1 MDECL
6 KFSGLSSQPNILC
19 MSDIIHLLPDAVANQ
34 IAAGEVVQRPASAVK
49 ELLENA
55 IDSGAS
61 SIQLIVK
68 DAGRTLLQII
78 DNGCGMSVTDARMS
92 FERHATS
99 KIKEATDL
107 FSIHTLGFRGEAL
120 ASIASV
126 SQVELKTR
134 RLEDE
139 LGTIIFVEGAQYKS
153 QEPCACESGT
163 SITVKN
169 LFFNIPARRNFLKSN
184 TIEFSKIM
192 DEFNRVALI
201 CPDIAFSLYNNGKP
215 VYQLPKSN
223 LKQRIVNLFGTLYNE
238 RLLPVEQ
245 ETGLVT
251 ITGFVVKPEFS
262 RKTKGEQFL
271 YVNNRFIRHAY
282 FNRAIEDAFQELVS
296 DGTYPGYF
304 LNFEVDP
311 ANIDV
316 NIHPT
321 KTEVNFLDSKYIYS
335 ILKSTIRQCIG
346 KFTLSP
352 QLDFENESPFEIPY
366 FPIDKPVVQPTI
378 NLKPDYNP
386 FNPSVHPSP
395 DASNRFSGKLPYS
408 FVTEL
413 SDEQAINL
421 DSTDQQLLIK
431 SEIEN
436 EPTQLDVNHYFQLHS
451 RYIVTPVKSG
461 LMVIDQQL
469 AHERILFERMMD
481 TIENHRGASQQLL
494 FPTVVNFLPP
504 DAELVHELKGEL
516 YLLGFDLNDLGDHR
530 FEIQGIPAD
539 MPDEDPTRLIE
550 GILESYKSNMLD
562 FRSDR
567 RSGLIRAMA
576 HSIAI
581 RPGKKL
587 QPEEMQIMIDELFA
601 CSVPDKSPSGRPT
614 LSIISIAELSEQFK

>member
-1 MDECL
+1 
-6 KFSGLSSQPNILC
+6 

-55 IDSGAS
+55 IDSGAT
-61 SIQLIVK
+61 SIQLIIK
-68 DAGRTLLQII
+68 DAGRTSLQII

-99 KIKEATDL
+99 KIKETNDL
-107 FSIHTLGFRGEAL
+107 FLIHTLGFRGEAL

-126 SQVELKTR
+126 AQVELKTR
-134 RLEDE
+134 REEDE
-139 LGTIIFVEGAQYKS
+139 LGTLLFVEGAQFKS

-201 CPDIAFSLYNNGKP
+201 YPEIAFSLFNNGKP
-215 VYQLPKSN
+215 VYQLPKSS
-223 LKQRIVNLFGTLYNE
+223 LKQRIVNLFGSLYNE

-245 ETGLVT
+245 ESGLVN
-251 ITGFVVKPEFS
+251 ITGFIVKPEFS

-271 YVNNRFIRHAY
+271 FVNKRFIKHAY
-282 FNRAIEDAFQELVS
+282 FNHAIDDAYQELMS
-296 DGTYPGYF
+296 AGTFPGYF

-346 KFTLSP
+346 RFTLSP
-352 QLDFENESPFEIPY
+352 KLDFENESPFDIPY
-366 FPIDKPVVQPTI
+366 FPSNKPVVEPTI
-378 NLKPDYNP
+378 TLKPDYNP
-386 FNPSVHPSP
+386 FNPSVQQKP
-395 DASNRFSGKLPYS
+395 DLSNRFSGRLPYS

-413 SDEQAINL
+413 NDEQIIKL
-421 DSTDQQLLIK
+421 DSVDSQQMI
-431 SEIEN
+431 ETETEN
-436 EPTQLDVNHYFQLHS
+436 ESLLFDINNFFQLHN
-451 RYIVTPVKSG
+451 RFIVTPVKSG
-461 LMVIDQQL
+461 LMIIDQQL
-469 AHERILFERMMD
+469 AHERILFERLMD

-494 FPTVVNFLPP
+494 FPTEVNFLPS
-504 DAELVHELKGEL
+504 DAELIHELKGEL
-516 YLLGFDLNDLGDHR
+516 YLLGFDLTDIGEHH
-530 FEIQGIPAD
+530 FKIEGIPAE
-539 MPDEDPTRLIE
+539 MPNEDPIHLIE

-576 HSIAI
+576 RNMAI

-587 QPEEMQIMIDELFA
+587 QIEEMQVLIDELFA
-601 CSVPDKSPSGRPT
+601 CSLPDKSPSGRPT
-614 LSIISIAELSEQFK
+614 LSIISVGELSELFK

>member
-1 MDECL
+1 
-6 KFSGLSSQPNILC
+6 

-55 IDSGAS
+55 IDSGAT
-61 SIQLIVK
+61 SIQLIIK
-68 DAGRTLLQII
+68 DAGRTSLQII

-99 KIKEATDL
+99 KIKDANDL

-134 RLEDE
+134 RFEDE
-139 LGTIIFVEGAQYKS
+139 LGTILFIEGAQFKS

-192 DEFNRVALI
+192 DEFNRASLI
-201 CPDIAFSLYNNGKP
+201 YPGIAFSLFNNGKP
-215 VYQLPKSN
+215 VFQLPISS
-223 LKQRIVNLFGTLYNE
+223 LKQRIVNLFGSLYNE

-245 ETGLVT
+245 ESGLVN
-251 ITGFVVKPEFS
+251 ITGFIVKPEFS

-271 YVNNRFIRHAY
+271 FVNKRFIKHAY
-282 FNRAIEDAFQELVS
+282 FNHAIDDAFQELMS
-296 DGTYPGYF
+296 DGSFPGYF

-335 ILKSTIRQCIG
+335 ILKSTIRQSIG

-352 QLDFENESPFEIPY
+352 KLDFENDSPFDIPH
-366 FPIDKPVVQPTI
+366 FPNNKPVVEPTI
-378 NLKPDYNP
+378 TLKPDYNP
-386 FNPSVHPSP
+386 FNPSVQQTP
-395 DASNRFSGKLPYS
+395 DLTNRFSGRLPYS
-408 FVTEL
+408 YVTEL
-413 SDEQAINL
+413 NDEQIIKL
-421 DSTDQQLLIK
+421 DSVDSQQMIETETE
-431 SEIEN
+431 SEIVQFDIN
-436 EPTQLDVNHYFQLHS
+436 NFFQLHN

-461 LMVIDQQL
+461 LMIIDQQL
-469 AHERILFERMMD
+469 AHERILFERLMD
-481 TIENHRGASQQLL
+481 TIENHRGVSQQLL
-494 FPTVVNFLPP
+494 FPTEVNFLPS
-504 DAELVHELKGEL
+504 DAELIHELKGEL
-516 YLLGFDLNDLGDHR
+516 YLLGFDLTDIGNHR
-530 FEIQGIPAD
+530 FKIEGIPAEL
-539 MPDEDPTRLIE
+539 PNEDPVQLIE
-550 GILESYKSNMLD
+550 GILESFKSNMLD

-576 HSIAI
+576 RNMAI

-587 QPEEMQIMIDELFA
+587 QIEEMQVLIDELFA
-601 CSVPDKSPSGRPT
+601 CSLPDKSPSGRPT
-614 LSIISIAELSEQFK
+614 LSIISIGELSELFK

>member
-1 MDECL
+1 
-6 KFSGLSSQPNILC
+6 

-61 SIQLIVK
+61 SIQLIIK
-68 DAGRTLLQII
+68 DAGRTSLQII

-99 KIKEATDL
+99 KIKETNDL
-107 FSIHTLGFRGEAL
+107 FTIHTLGFRGEAL

-126 SQVELKTR
+126 AQIELKTR
-134 RLEDE
+134 REEDE
-139 LGTIIFVEGAQYKS
+139 LGTLLFVEGAQFKS

-201 CPDIAFSLYNNGKP
+201 YPGIAFSLFNNGKP
-215 VYQLPKSN
+215 VYQLPKSS
-223 LKQRIVNLFGTLYNE
+223 LKQRIVNLFGSLYNE

-245 ETGLVT
+245 ESGLVN
-251 ITGFVVKPEFS
+251 ITGFIVKPEFS

-271 YVNNRFIRHAY
+271 FVNKRFIKHAY
-282 FNRAIEDAFQELVS
+282 FNHAIDDAFQELMS
-296 DGTYPGYF
+296 AGTFPGYF

-346 KFTLSP
+346 KFALSSK
-352 QLDFENESPFEIPY
+352 LDFENDSPFDIPY
-366 FPIDKPVVQPTI
+366 FPSNKPIVEPTI
-378 NLKPDYNP
+378 TLKNDYNP
-386 FNPSVHPSP
+386 FNPSVQQNP
-395 DASNRFSGKLPYS
+395 DLSNRFSGRLPYS

-413 SDEQAINL
+413 NDEHVIKLDAI
-421 DSTDQQLLIK
+421 DSQQMI
-431 SEIEN
+431 EAETEN
-436 EPTQLDVNHYFQLHS
+436 ESLQFDINNFFQLHN
-451 RYIVTPVKSG
+451 RFIVTPVKSG
-461 LMVIDQQL
+461 LMIIDQQL
-469 AHERILFERMMD
+469 AHERILFERLMD

-494 FPTVVNFLPP
+494 FPTEVNFLPS
-504 DAELVHELKGEL
+504 DAELIHELKGEL
-516 YLLGFDLNDLGDHR
+516 YLLGFDLTDIGDHR
-530 FEIQGIPAD
+530 FKIEGIPAE
-539 MPDEDPTRLIE
+539 MPNEDPIHLIE

-567 RSGLIRAMA
+567 RSGLLRAMA
-576 HSIAI
+576 RNMAI

-587 QPEEMQIMIDELFA
+587 QVEEMQVLIDELFA
-601 CSVPDKSPSGRPT
+601 CSLPDKSPSGRPT
-614 LSIISIAELSEQFK
+614 LSIISIGELSELFK

>member
-1 MDECL
+1 
-6 KFSGLSSQPNILC
+6 
-19 MSDIIHLLPDAVANQ
+19 MSDIIHLLPEAVANQ

-61 SIQLIVK
+61 SIQLIIK
-68 DAGRTLLQII
+68 DAGRTSLQII

-99 KIKEATDL
+99 KIKETNDL
-107 FSIHTLGFRGEAL
+107 FTIHTLGFRGEAL

-126 SQVELKTR
+126 AQIELKTR
-134 RLEDE
+134 REEDE
-139 LGTIIFVEGAQYKS
+139 LGTLLFVEGAQFKS

-201 CPDIAFSLYNNGKP
+201 YPGIAFSLFNNGKP
-215 VYQLPKSN
+215 VYQLPKSS
-223 LKQRIVNLFGTLYNE
+223 LKQRIVNLFGSLYNE

-245 ETGLVT
+245 ESGLVN
-251 ITGFVVKPEFS
+251 ITGFIVKPEFS

-271 YVNNRFIRHAY
+271 FVNKRFIKHAY
-282 FNRAIEDAFQELVS
+282 FNHAIDDAFQELMS
-296 DGTYPGYF
+296 AGTFPGYF

-346 KFTLSP
+346 KFALSSK
-352 QLDFENESPFEIPY
+352 LDFENDSPFDIPY
-366 FPIDKPVVQPTI
+366 FPSNKPIVEPTI
-378 NLKPDYNP
+378 TLKNDYNP
-386 FNPSVHPSP
+386 FNPSVQQNP
-395 DASNRFSGKLPYS
+395 DLSNRFSGRLPYS

-413 SDEQAINL
+413 NDEHVIKLDAI
-421 DSTDQQLLIK
+421 DSQQMI
-431 SEIEN
+431 EAETEN
-436 EPTQLDVNHYFQLHS
+436 ESLQFDINNFFQLHN
-451 RYIVTPVKSG
+451 RFIVTPVKSG
-461 LMVIDQQL
+461 LMIIDQQL
-469 AHERILFERMMD
+469 AHERILFERLMD

-494 FPTVVNFLPP
+494 FPTEVNFLPS
-504 DAELVHELKGEL
+504 DAELIHELKGEL
-516 YLLGFDLNDLGDHR
+516 YLLGFDLTDIGDHR
-530 FEIQGIPAD
+530 FKIEGIPAE
-539 MPDEDPTRLIE
+539 MPNEDPIHLIE

-567 RSGLIRAMA
+567 RSGLLRAMA
-576 HSIAI
+576 RNMAI

-587 QPEEMQIMIDELFA
+587 QVEEMQVLIDELFA
-601 CSVPDKSPSGRPT
+601 CSLPDKSPSGRPT
-614 LSIISIAELSEQFK
+614 LSIISIGELSELFK

>member
-1 MDECL
+1 
-6 KFSGLSSQPNILC
+6 

-55 IDSGAS
+55 IDSGAT
-61 SIQLIVK
+61 SIQLIIK
-68 DAGRTLLQII
+68 DAGRTSLQII

-99 KIKEATDL
+99 KIKDANDL

-126 SQVELKTR
+126 AQVELKTR
-134 RLEDE
+134 RFEDE
-139 LGTIIFVEGAQYKS
+139 LGTILSVEGAQFKS

-163 SITVKN
+163 SVTVKN

-192 DEFNRVALI
+192 DEFNRASLI
-201 CPDIAFSLYNNGKP
+201 YPGIAFSLFNNGKP
-215 VYQLPKSN
+215 VFQLPISS
-223 LKQRIVNLFGTLYNE
+223 LKQRIVNLFGSLYSE

-245 ETGLVT
+245 ESGLVN
-251 ITGFVVKPEFS
+251 ITGFIVKPEFS

-271 YVNNRFIRHAY
+271 FVNKRFIKHAY
-282 FNRAIEDAFQELVS
+282 FNHAIDDAFQELLS
-296 DGTYPGYF
+296 DGSFPGYF

-335 ILKSTIRQCIG
+335 ILKSTIRQSIG
-346 KFTLSP
+346 KFTFSP
-352 QLDFENESPFEIPY
+352 KLDFENDSPFDIPY
-366 FPIDKPVVQPTI
+366 FPNNKTVVEPSIT
-378 NLKPDYNP
+378 LKPDYNP
-386 FNPSVHPSP
+386 FNPSVQQTP
-395 DASNRFSGKLPYS
+395 DLTNRFSGRLPYS
-408 FVTEL
+408 YVTEL
-413 SDEQAINL
+413 NDEQIIKL
-421 DSTDQQLLIK
+421 DSVDSQQMIETETE
-431 SEIEN
+431 SEIVQFDIN
-436 EPTQLDVNHYFQLHS
+436 NFFQLHN

-461 LMVIDQQL
+461 LMIIDQQL
-469 AHERILFERMMD
+469 AHERILFERLMD

-494 FPTVVNFLPP
+494 FPTEVNFLPS
-504 DAELVHELKGEL
+504 DAELIHELKGEL
-516 YLLGFDLNDLGDHR
+516 YLLGFDLTDVGNHR
-530 FEIQGIPAD
+530 FKIEGIPAEL
-539 MPDEDPTRLIE
+539 PNEDPVQLIE
-550 GILESYKSNMLD
+550 GILESFKSNMLD

-576 HSIAI
+576 RTMAI

-587 QPEEMQIMIDELFA
+587 LVEEMQVLIDELFA
-601 CSVPDKSPSGRPT
+601 CSLPDKSPSGRPT
-614 LSIISIAELSEQFK
+614 LSIISVGELSELFK

>member
-1 MDECL
+1 
-6 KFSGLSSQPNILC
+6 

-55 IDSGAS
+55 IDSGATF
-61 SIQLIVK
+61 IQLIIK
-68 DAGRTLLQII
+68 DAGRTSLQII

-99 KIKEATDL
+99 KIKDANDL

-120 ASIASV
+120 ASIASIA
-126 SQVELKTR
+126 QVELKTR

-139 LGTIIFVEGAQYKS
+139 LGTILFVEGAQFKS
-153 QEPCACESGT
+153 QEPCASECGT
-163 SITVKN
+163 SVTVKN

-184 TIEFSKIM
+184 TIEFSKIL
-192 DEFNRVALI
+192 DEFNRAALI
-201 CPDIAFSLYNNGKP
+201 YPGIAFSLFNNGKP
-215 VYQLPKSN
+215 VFQLPKSS
-223 LKQRIVNLFGTLYNE
+223 LKQRIVNLFGSLYNE

-245 ETGLVT
+245 ESGLVN
-251 ITGFVVKPEFS
+251 ITGFIVKPEFS

-271 YVNNRFIRHAY
+271 FVNKRFIKHAY
-282 FNRAIEDAFQELVS
+282 FNHAIDDAFQELVS
-296 DGTYPGYF
+296 DGAFPGYF

-346 KFTLSP
+346 KYTLSP
-352 QLDFENESPFEIPY
+352 KLDFENDSPFDIPY
-366 FPIDKPVVQPTI
+366 FPNNKLVVEPTI
-378 NLKPDYNP
+378 TLKPDYNP
-386 FNPSVHPSP
+386 FNPSVQQTP
-395 DASNRFSGKLPYS
+395 DLSNRFSGRLPYS
-408 FVTEL
+408 YVTEL
-413 SDEQAINL
+413 NDEQIIKL
-421 DSTDQQLLIK
+421 DSADQQQLIETETE
-431 SEIEN
+431 SEPI
-436 EPTQLDVNHYFQLHS
+436 QLDINSFFQLHS

-461 LMVIDQQL
+461 LMIIDQQL
-469 AHERILFERMMD
+469 AHERILFERLMD

-494 FPTVVNFLPP
+494 FPTEVNFLPP
-504 DAELVHELKGEL
+504 DAELIHELKGEL
-516 YLLGFDLNDLGDHR
+516 YLLGFDLTDIGDHR
-530 FEIQGIPAD
+530 FKIEGIPAD
-539 MPDEDPTRLIE
+539 MPNEDPIQLIE

-576 HSIAI
+576 RNMAI

-587 QPEEMQIMIDELFA
+587 QAEEMQVLIDELFA
-601 CSVPDKSPSGRPT
+601 CSLPDKSPSGRPT
-614 LSIISIAELSEQFK
+614 LSIISIGELSELFK

>member
-1 MDECL
+1 
-6 KFSGLSSQPNILC
+6 

-61 SIQLIVK
+61 SIQLIIK
-68 DAGRTLLQII
+68 DAGRTSLQII

-99 KIKEATDL
+99 KIKETNDL
-107 FSIHTLGFRGEAL
+107 FKIHTLGFRGEAL

-126 SQVELKTR
+126 AQVELKTR
-134 RLEDE
+134 REEDE
-139 LGTIIFVEGAQYKS
+139 LGTILFVEGAQFKS

-201 CPDIAFSLYNNGKP
+201 DPGIAFSLFNNGKP
-215 VYQLPKSN
+215 VYQLPKSS
-223 LKQRIVNLFGTLYNE
+223 LKQRIVNLFGSLYNE

-245 ETGLVT
+245 ESGLVN
-251 ITGFVVKPEFS
+251 ITGFIVKPEFS

-271 YVNNRFIRHAY
+271 FVNKRFIKHAY
-282 FNRAIEDAFQELVS
+282 FNHAIDDAFQELMS
-296 DGTYPGYF
+296 DGTFPGYF

-346 KFTLSP
+346 RFTLSP
-352 QLDFENESPFEIPY
+352 ELDFENESPFDIPY
-366 FPIDKPVVQPTI
+366 FPSNKTIVEPTI
-378 NLKPDYNP
+378 TLKPDYNP
-386 FNPSVHPSP
+386 FNPSVQQNP
-395 DASNRFSGKLPYS
+395 DLSNRFSGRLPYS
-408 FVTEL
+408 YVTEL
-413 SDEQAINL
+413 NDEQIIKL
-421 DSTDQQLLIK
+421 DSIDSQHMIETETE
-431 SEIEN
+431 SESLQFDIN
-436 EPTQLDVNHYFQLHS
+436 NFFQLHN
-451 RYIVTPVKSG
+451 RFIVTPVKSG
-461 LMVIDQQL
+461 LMIIDQQL

-494 FPTVVNFLPP
+494 FPSMIDFLPP

-516 YLLGFDLNDLGDHR
+516 YLLGFELNDLGDHR
-530 FEIQGIPAD
+530 FKIEGIPAE
-539 MPDEDPTRLIE
+539 MPNEDPIHLIE

-562 FRSDR
+562 FKSDR

-576 HSIAI
+576 RNMAI

-587 QPEEMQIMIDELFA
+587 QVEEMQVLIDELFA
-601 CSVPDKSPSGRPT
+601 CSLPDKTPSGRPT
-614 LSIISIAELSEQFK
+614 LSIISISELSELFK

>member
-1 MDECL
+1 
-6 KFSGLSSQPNILC
+6 
-19 MSDIIHLLPDAVANQ
+19 MSEIIHLLPDAVANQ

-61 SIQLIVK
+61 SIQLIIK
-68 DAGRTLLQII
+68 DAGRTSLQII
-78 DNGCGMSVTDARMS
+78 DNGCGMSVIDARMS

-99 KIKEATDL
+99 KIKDANDL

-126 SQVELKTR
+126 AQVELKTR
-134 RLEDE
+134 REEDE
-139 LGTIIFVEGAQYKS
+139 LGTILYVEGAQFKS

-201 CPDIAFSLYNNGKP
+201 CPGIAFSLFNNGKP
-215 VYQLPKSN
+215 VYQLPKSS
-223 LKQRIVNLFGTLYNE
+223 LKQRIVNLFGSLYNE

-245 ETGLVT
+245 ESGLVN
-251 ITGFVVKPEFS
+251 ITGFLVKPEFS

-271 YVNNRFIRHAY
+271 FVNKRFIKHAY
-282 FNRAIEDAFQELVS
+282 FNHAIDDAFQELMS
-296 DGTYPGYF
+296 DGTFPGYF

-352 QLDFENESPFEIPY
+352 KLDFENDSPFDIPY
-366 FPIDKPVVQPTI
+366 FPSNKPVIEPSI
-378 NLKPDYNP
+378 SLKADYNP
-386 FNPSVHPSP
+386 FNPSVQQNP
-395 DASNRFSGKLPYS
+395 DLTNRFSGRLPYS
-408 FVTEL
+408 YVTEL
-413 SDEQAINL
+413 NDEQIINL
-421 DSTDQQLLIK
+421 DSADGQQMIEK
-431 SEIEN
+431 ETEN
-436 EPTQLDVNHYFQLHS
+436 ESIQFDINNFFQLHN
-451 RYIVTPVKSG
+451 RFIVTPVKSG
-461 LMVIDQQL
+461 LMIIDQQL
-469 AHERILFERMMD
+469 AHERILFERLMD

-494 FPTVVNFLPP
+494 FPTEINFLPP
-504 DAELVHELKGEL
+504 DAELIHELKGEL
-516 YLLGFDLNDLGDHR
+516 YLLGFDLTDVGDHR
-530 FEIQGIPAD
+530 FKIEGIPAE
-539 MPDEDPTRLIE
+539 MPNEDPIQLIE

-576 HSIAI
+576 RNMAI

-587 QPEEMQIMIDELFA
+587 QVEEMQILIDELFA
-601 CSVPDKSPSGRPT
+601 CSLPDKSPSGRPT
-614 LSIISIAELSEQFK
+614 LSIISVGELSELFK

>member
-1 MDECL
+1 
-6 KFSGLSSQPNILC
+6 

-61 SIQLIVK
+61 SIQLIIK
-68 DAGRTLLQII
+68 DAGRTSLQII

-99 KIKEATDL
+99 KIKETNDL
-107 FSIHTLGFRGEAL
+107 FKIHTLGFRGEAL

-126 SQVELKTR
+126 AQVELKTR
-134 RLEDE
+134 REEDE
-139 LGTIIFVEGAQYKS
+139 LGTILFVEGAQFKS

-201 CPDIAFSLYNNGKP
+201 YPGIAFSLFNNGKP

-223 LKQRIVNLFGTLYNE
+223 LKQRIVNLFGSLYNE

-245 ETGLVT
+245 ESGLVN
-251 ITGFVVKPEFS
+251 ITGFIVKPEFS

-271 YVNNRFIRHAY
+271 FVNKRFIKHAY
-282 FNRAIEDAFQELVS
+282 FNHAIDDAFHELMS
-296 DGTYPGYF
+296 DGTFPGYF

-346 KFTLSP
+346 RFTLSP
-352 QLDFENESPFEIPY
+352 KLDFENESPFDIPY
-366 FPIDKPVVQPTI
+366 FPSNKPIVEPTI
-378 NLKPDYNP
+378 TLKPDYNP
-386 FNPSVHPSP
+386 FNPSVQQNP
-395 DASNRFSGKLPYS
+395 DLSNRFSGRLPYS

-413 SDEQAINL
+413 NDEQVIKL
-421 DSTDQQLLIK
+421 DSVDSQQMIETETE
-431 SEIEN
+431 SESLQFDIN
-436 EPTQLDVNHYFQLHS
+436 NFFQLHN
-451 RYIVTPVKSG
+451 RFIVTPVKSG

-469 AHERILFERMMD
+469 AHERILFERLMD

-494 FPTVVNFLPP
+494 FPTEVNFLPP
-504 DAELVHELKGEL
+504 DAELIHELKGEL
-516 YLLGFDLNDLGDHR
+516 YLLGFDLMDIGDHR
-530 FEIQGIPAD
+530 FKIEGIPAE
-539 MPDEDPTRLIE
+539 MPNEDPIHLIE

-562 FRSDR
+562 FKSDR

-576 HSIAI
+576 RNMAI

-587 QPEEMQIMIDELFA
+587 QVEEMQVLIDELFA
-601 CSVPDKSPSGRPT
+601 CSLPDKTPSGRPT
-614 LSIISIAELSEQFK
+614 LSIISIGELSELFK

>member
-1 MDECL
+1 
-6 KFSGLSSQPNILC
+6 

-55 IDSGAS
+55 IDSGAT
-61 SIQLIVK
+61 SIQLIIK
-68 DAGRTLLQII
+68 DAGRTSLQII

-99 KIKEATDL
+99 KIKDANDL

-134 RLEDE
+134 RFEDE
-139 LGTIIFVEGAQYKS
+139 LGTILFIEGAQFKS

-192 DEFNRVALI
+192 DEFNRASLI
-201 CPDIAFSLYNNGKP
+201 YPGIAFSLFNNGKP
-215 VYQLPKSN
+215 VFQLPISS
-223 LKQRIVNLFGTLYNE
+223 LKQRIVNLFGSLYNE

-245 ETGLVT
+245 ESGLVN
-251 ITGFVVKPEFS
+251 ITGFIVKPEFS

-271 YVNNRFIRHAY
+271 FVNKRFIKHAY
-282 FNRAIEDAFQELVS
+282 FNHAIDDAFQELMS
-296 DGTYPGYF
+296 DGSFPGYF

-335 ILKSTIRQCIG
+335 ILKSTIRQSIG

-352 QLDFENESPFEIPY
+352 KLDFENDSPFDIPY
-366 FPIDKPVVQPTI
+366 FPNNKPVVEPTI
-378 NLKPDYNP
+378 TLKPDYNP
-386 FNPSVHPSP
+386 FNPSVQQTP
-395 DASNRFSGKLPYS
+395 DLTNRFSGRLPYS
-408 FVTEL
+408 YVTEL
-413 SDEQAINL
+413 NDEQIIKL
-421 DSTDQQLLIK
+421 DSVDSQQMIETETE
-431 SEIEN
+431 SEIVQFDIN
-436 EPTQLDVNHYFQLHS
+436 NFFQLHN

-461 LMVIDQQL
+461 LMIIDQQL
-469 AHERILFERMMD
+469 AHERILFERLMD
-481 TIENHRGASQQLL
+481 TIENHRGVSQQLL
-494 FPTVVNFLPP
+494 FPTEVNFLPS
-504 DAELVHELKGEL
+504 DAELIHELKGEL
-516 YLLGFDLNDLGDHR
+516 YLLGFDLTDIGNHR
-530 FEIQGIPAD
+530 FKIEGIPAEL
-539 MPDEDPTRLIE
+539 PNEDPVQLIE
-550 GILESYKSNMLD
+550 GILESFKSNMLD

-576 HSIAI
+576 RNMAI

-587 QPEEMQIMIDELFA
+587 QIEEMQVLIDELFA
-601 CSVPDKSPSGRPT
+601 CSLPDKSPSGRPT
-614 LSIISIAELSEQFK
+614 LSIISIGELSELFK

>member
-1 MDECL
+1 
-6 KFSGLSSQPNILC
+6 

-55 IDSGAS
+55 IDSGAT
-61 SIQLIVK
+61 SIQLIIK
-68 DAGRTLLQII
+68 DAGRTSLQII

-99 KIKEATDL
+99 KIKETNDL
-107 FSIHTLGFRGEAL
+107 FTIHTLGFRGEAL

-126 SQVELKTR
+126 AQVEIKTR
-134 RLEDE
+134 KEEEE
-139 LGTIIFVEGAQYKS
+139 LGTLLFVEGAQFKS

-192 DEFNRVALI
+192 DEFNHVALI
-201 CPDIAFSLYNNGKP
+201 YPGIAFSLFNNGKP
-215 VYQLPKSN
+215 VYQLPKSS
-223 LKQRIVNLFGTLYNE
+223 LKQRIVNLFGSLYNE

-245 ETGLVT
+245 ESGLVN
-251 ITGFVVKPEFS
+251 ITGFIVKPEFS

-271 YVNNRFIRHAY
+271 FVNKRFIKHAY
-282 FNRAIEDAFQELVS
+282 FNHAIDDAFQELMS
-296 DGTYPGYF
+296 AGTFPGYF

-352 QLDFENESPFEIPY
+352 KLDFENESPFDIPY
-366 FPIDKPVVQPTI
+366 FPSNKPVVEPTI
-378 NLKPDYNP
+378 TLKPDYNP
-386 FNPSVHPSP
+386 FNPSVQQNP
-395 DASNRFSGKLPYS
+395 DLSSRFSGRLPYS

-413 SDEQAINL
+413 NDEQVIKLDAVDSQQMIETETESESLQFDIN
-421 DSTDQQLLIK
+421 
-431 SEIEN
+431 N
-436 EPTQLDVNHYFQLHS
+436 FFQLHN
-451 RYIVTPVKSG
+451 RFIVTPVKSG
-461 LMVIDQQL
+461 LMIIDQQL
-469 AHERILFERMMD
+469 AHERILFERLMD

-494 FPTVVNFLPP
+494 FPTEVNFLPP
-504 DAELVHELKGEL
+504 DAELIHELKGEL
-516 YLLGFDLNDLGDHR
+516 YLLGFDLTDIGDHR
-530 FEIQGIPAD
+530 FKIEGIPAE
-539 MPDEDPTRLIE
+539 MPNEDPIHLIE

-576 HSIAI
+576 RNMAI

-587 QPEEMQIMIDELFA
+587 QVEEMQVLIDELFA
-601 CSVPDKSPSGRPT
+601 CSLPDKSPSGRPT
-614 LSIISIAELSEQFK
+614 LSIISIGELSELFK

>member
-1 MDECL
+1 
-6 KFSGLSSQPNILC
+6 

-49 ELLENA
+49 ELLENS

-61 SIQLIVK
+61 FIQLIIK
-68 DAGRTLLQII
+68 DAGRTSIQII

-99 KIKEATDL
+99 KIQEATDL

-126 SQVELKTR
+126 AQVEMKTR

-139 LGTIIFVEGAQYKS
+139 LGTLILIEGALFKS
-153 QEPCACESGT
+153 QEPCASETGT

-184 TIEFSKIM
+184 TIEFSKIL

-201 CPDIAFSLYNNGKP
+201 YPDIAFSLFNNGKP
-215 VYQLPKSN
+215 VFQLPKSSF
-223 LKQRIVNLFGTLYNE
+223 KQRIVNIFGSIYNE

-245 ETGLVT
+245 ETGLVS
-251 ITGFVVKPEFS
+251 INGFIVKPEYS
-262 RKTKGEQFL
+262 RKTKGEQYLF
-271 YVNNRFIRHAY
+271 VNKRFIKHAY
-282 FNRAIEDAFQELVS
+282 FNHAIEDAFHELMP

-304 LNFEVDP
+304 LNFNVDP

-335 ILKSTIRQCIG
+335 ILKSTVRQCIG

-352 QLDFENESPFEIPY
+352 TLDFDNEAPFDIPY
-366 FPIDKPVVQPTI
+366 FPKDKPVVSPSIT
-378 NLKPDYNP
+378 LKPDYNP
-386 FNPSVHPSP
+386 FNPPARSSSESP
-395 DASNRFSGKLPYS
+395 DNRLQGRLPYS

-413 SDEQAINL
+413 NDEQTIKL
-421 DSTDQQLLIK
+421 EIPEQQQRI
-431 SEIEN
+431 EIESDN
-436 EPTQLDVNHYFQLHS
+436 ESTQLDVNNIFQLHY

-461 LMVIDQQL
+461 LMIIDQQL
-469 AHERILFERMMD
+469 AHERILFERLMD

-494 FPTVVNFLPP
+494 FPTPVDFLAS
-504 DAELVHELKGEL
+504 DAELVRELKPEL
-516 YLLGFDLNDLGDHR
+516 HLLGFDLKEDGINR
-530 FEIQGIPAD
+530 FEIVGIPAQ
-539 MPDEDPTRLIE
+539 MPNEDPARLIE

-562 FRSDR
+562 YRIDR

-576 HSIAI
+576 RNLAI
-581 RPGKKL
+581 RSGKKL
-587 QPEEMQIMIDELFA
+587 QTEEMQVLIDELFA
-601 CSVPDKSPSGRPT
+601 CSLPDKSPAGRST
-614 LSIISIAELSEQFK
+614 LSIITIDELSKQFK

>member
-1 MDECL
+1 
-6 KFSGLSSQPNILC
+6 
-19 MSDIIHLLPDAVANQ
+19 MSDIIHLLPDSVANQ

-61 SIQLIVK
+61 SVQLIIK

-78 DNGCGMSVTDARMS
+78 DNGCGMSVSDARMS

-99 KIKEATDL
+99 KIKETNDL
-107 FSIHTLGFRGEAL
+107 FTIHTLGFRGEAL
-120 ASIASV
+120 ASITSV
-126 SQVELKTR
+126 AQVELKTR

-139 LGTIIFVEGAQYKS
+139 LGTIIFVEGAQFKT

-163 SITVKN
+163 SIAVKN

-184 TIEFSKIM
+184 TIEFSKIL

-201 CPDIAFSLYNNGKP
+201 YPEIAFSFFNNGKP
-215 VYQLPKSN
+215 VYQFPKSS
-223 LKQRIVNLFGTLYNE
+223 LKQRIVNLFGSLYNE

-245 ETGLVT
+245 ESGLVT
-251 ITGFVVKPEFS
+251 ITGFVVKPEYS

-271 YVNNRFIRHAY
+271 FVNKRFIKHAY
-282 FNRAIEDAFQELVS
+282 FNHAIEDAFHELVS
-296 DGTYPGYF
+296 DGSYPGYF

-352 QLDFENESPFEIPY
+352 LLDFENESPFDIPY
-366 FPIDKPVVQPTI
+366 FPNSKPIVQPLIT
-378 NLKPDYNP
+378 LKPNYNP
-386 FNPSVHPSP
+386 FNPSVQQTP
-395 DASNRFSGKLPYS
+395 NVTNKFSGKLPYS
-408 FVTEL
+408 YVSDL
-413 SDEQAINL
+413 NDEQVIHL
-421 DSTDQQLLIK
+421 DAVDQKQFI
-431 SEIEN
+431 ETGIEN
-436 EPTQLDVNHYFQLHS
+436 EPIQFDNNNFFQLHS
-451 RYIVTPVKSG
+451 RFIVTPVKSG

-469 AHERILFERMMD
+469 AHERILFERLMD

-494 FPTVVNFLPP
+494 FPTLVNFLPP
-504 DAELVHELKGEL
+504 DAELIHELQGEL
-516 YLLGFDLNDLGDHR
+516 HLIGFDLKDVSNHV

-539 MPDEDPTRLIE
+539 MPNEDPAQLIE

-562 FRSDR
+562 FKSDR

-576 HSIAI
+576 RNMAI

-587 QPEEMQIMIDELFA
+587 QTEEMQVLIDELFA
-601 CSVPDKSPSGRPT
+601 CSLPDKSPSGRPT
-614 LSIISIAELSEQFK
+614 LSIISIAELSELFK